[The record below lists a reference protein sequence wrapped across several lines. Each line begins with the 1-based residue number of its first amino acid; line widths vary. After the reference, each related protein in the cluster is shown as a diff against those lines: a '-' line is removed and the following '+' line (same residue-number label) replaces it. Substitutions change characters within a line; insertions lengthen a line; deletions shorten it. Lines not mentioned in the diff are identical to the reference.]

1 MNVLIS
7 VSNKSNLEKIAKFL
21 DNLNCNIISTGGT
34 YNHLKNIKVKIE
46 VFRSMDLDFM
56 QVKEW
61 IISLYPNTLTIK
73 DRTCESIADELFMEI
88 QKKYPKR
95 DVLIEVTDESDC
107 GSSALY
113 PKDPINIFNPN
124 QKTIVI
130 KCQI

>member
-1 MNVLIS
+1 M
-7 VSNKSNLEKIAKFL
+7 
-21 DNLNCNIISTGGT
+21 
-34 YNHLKNIKVKIE
+34 KNIKVKIE

-61 IISLYPNTLTIK
+61 IITLSPNTLTIK

>member
-1 MNVLIS
+1 M
-7 VSNKSNLEKIAKFL
+7 K
-21 DNLNCNIISTGGT
+21 NII
-34 YNHLKNIKVKIE
+34 VKIE

-56 QVKEW
+56 QVKQW

-124 QKTIVI
+124 QRTIVV